1 MGKIISVA
9 NQKGGVGKTTTTVN
23 LSTILAKKGKK
34 VLLIDTDPQGNATSG
49 LGVSKDVELSVYDI
63 LIGDTE
69 FDETLQETAIKNLKV
84 CPSNISLAGAEV
96 QLVSMMSREQ
106 RLKTKL
112 DKIKDQYDYILIDC
126 PPSLGLVTL
135 NAFTASDSVLIPVQ
149 CEYFALEGLGQLL
162 NTVNLVKKH
171 LNKNLEIEGA
181 LLTMYDARTNLSNQ
195 VVKEVKKYFEDKVYK
210 TVIPRNV
217 RLSEAPSYGM
227 PITVYDPRSK
237 GAKAYEKFAKEFENI
252 LEQFKTLDALDLDDV
267 VEKRP
272 TVSVTRKDIPKKC
285 EIEDLFRNV
294 KTMRDTAI
302 EVPKII
308 E

>member
-1 MGKIISVA
+1 MGKVISVA
-9 NQKGGVGKTTTTVN
+9 NQKGGVGKTTTAVN
-23 LSTILAKKGKK
+23 LSALLAKKGKK

-227 PITVYDPRSK
+227 PISLYDPRSK
-237 GAKAYEKFAKEFENI
+237 GAKAYEKFAKELLKNN
-252 LEQFKTLDALDLDDV
+252 A
-267 VEKRP
+267 
-272 TVSVTRKDIPKKC
+272 
-285 EIEDLFRNV
+285 NN
-294 KTMRDTAI
+294 MN
-302 EVPKII
+302 
-308 E
+308 